1 MIEIEVEDETKIPV
15 AFLKESSTLDAFL
28 K

>member
-15 AFLKESSTLDAFL
+15 AFLKESSILDEFL